1 MEVSYVSS
9 GGARRGEA
17 TCPATCPAPRADV
30 LIPERGIQVTLDIQ
44 ETWEAGEM
52 TAEAVNV

>member
-9 GGARRGEA
+9 GGARRGE
-17 TCPATCPAPRADV
+17 ATCPAPRADV